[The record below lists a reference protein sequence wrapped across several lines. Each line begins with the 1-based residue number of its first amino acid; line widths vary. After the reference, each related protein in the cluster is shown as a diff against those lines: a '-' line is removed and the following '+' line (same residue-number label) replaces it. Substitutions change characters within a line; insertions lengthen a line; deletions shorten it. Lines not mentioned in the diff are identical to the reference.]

1 MMPQDWGDSFGGR
14 LTRLRHQHQ
23 LTQEQLA
30 DKSGLS
36 VRAISSLECGARHP
50 RRLTVERLAAG
61 LGLTPAERRQLIDAA
76 AADRWHPEQQPP
88 AVPQTPVLPL
98 TGRERELTELRAHVR
113 GEPNPTTPPL
123 PLTGL
128 KAGPPLL
135 FYVGEP
141 GIGKSRLL
149 AEARQLAAAAGTPVL
164 TGACRRGNDPYVPIV
179 DALARHARLLPR
191 GSLLALVKDEPG
203 LLALLPELAG
213 LLPDSNPPRPEHH
226 RRLVFDAA
234 LRLLEDAARATGRV
248 VLLLDD
254 LQWAE
259 PAAAD
264 LLAHLVT
271 RMGPRLRAVA
281 TVRAGELPLRSRL
294 AQCVADLARVGLVGH
309 RTLQPLTEEES
320 LSLVGRRDVVRR
332 AGGLP
337 LFLTALIGEESVPDQ
352 LQIVVRQQLADLP
365 DDTRALLQRIAT
377 GPAVMTIERLVP
389 DGDTAPVLA
398 ALEPAL
404 RRHILDDTALGFKFR
419 YPLFREVL
427 IEDLG
432 PTRRR
437 LLRHAVAVLA
447 VARHLSRVKLT

>member
-14 LTRLRHQHQ
+14 LTQLRHAHA

-50 RRLTVERLAAG
+50 RRLTVERLAVG
-61 LGLTPAERRQLIDAA
+61 LGLTSLERRQLIDAA
-76 AADRWHPEQQPP
+76 TADRWHPAQLPDPPP
-88 AVPQTPVLPL
+88 APVLPL
-98 TGRERELTELRAHVR
+98 TGRDREVGELRRHVR
-113 GEPNPTTPPL
+113 GD
-123 PLTGL
+123 
-128 KAGPPLL
+128 GPPLL
-135 FYVGEP
+135 FYAGEP

-149 AEARQLAAAAGTPVL
+149 AEARQLAANAGVPTL

-191 GSLLALVKDEPG
+191 QALAALVKDEPG
-203 LLALLPELAG
+203 LLALLPELAAV
-213 LLPDSNPPRPEHH
+213 LPDGVAPQPEHH

-234 LRLLEDAARATGRV
+234 LRLLEDAARGTGRV

-271 RMGPRLRAVA
+271 RMGPRLRTVG
-281 TVRAGELPLRSRL
+281 TVRTGELSPQSRL
-294 AQCVADLARVGLVGH
+294 AQCVADLARVGHVGH
-309 RTLQPLTEEES
+309 RSLHPLAEAEA
-320 LSLVGRRDVVRR
+320 LAVVGRRDVVRR

-337 LFLTALIGEESVPDQ
+337 LFLTELAAPSAAEDGIPDH
-352 LQIVVRQQLADLP
+352 LREVVRQQLADLP

-377 GPAVMTIERLVP
+377 GPVVAPIERLVHHLEP
-389 DGDTAPVLA
+389 AQVLA
-398 ALEPAL
+398 ALEPAI
-404 RRHILDDTALGFKFR
+404 RRRVLEDTALGFRFR

-427 IEDLG
+427 VADIG

-437 LLRHAVAVLA
+437 LLRHAVTILA
-447 VARHLSRVKLT
+447 TARHLSRVKLT

>member
-14 LTRLRHQHQ
+14 LTQLRHQHQ

-50 RRLTVERLAAG
+50 RRLTVERLATG

-76 AADRWHPEQQPP
+76 AADRWHPEQQQV
-88 AVPQTPVLPL
+88 AVPQGPVFPL

-113 GEPNPTTPPL
+113 GN
-123 PLTGL
+123 
-128 KAGPPLL
+128 GPPLL

-141 GIGKSRLL
+141 GIGKTRLL
-149 AEARQLAAAAGTPVL
+149 GEARQLAAAAGTPVL
-164 TGACRRGNDPYVPIV
+164 TGACHRGNDPYVPIV
-179 DALARHARLLPR
+179 DALARHARMLPR

-203 LLALLPELAG
+203 LLALLPELTG
-213 LLPDSNPPRPEHH
+213 LLPDGHAPRPEHH

-234 LRLLEDAARATGRV
+234 LRLLEDAARGTGRV
-248 VLLLDD
+248 VLVLDD
-254 LQWAE
+254 MQWAE
-259 PAAAD
+259 PPAAD

-281 TVRAGELPLRSRL
+281 AVRAGELPLRSRL

-309 RTLQPLTEEES
+309 RTLQPLTDEEA
-320 LSLVGRRDVVRR
+320 LDLVGRRDVVRR

-337 LFLTALIGEESVPDQ
+337 LFLTALVGEETVPDQ
-352 LQIVVRQQLADLP
+352 LRVVIRQQLADLP
-365 DDTRALLQRIAT
+365 DDTRALLQRLAT
-377 GPAVMTIERLVP
+377 GPVVVPIERLVP

-404 RRHILDDTALGFKFR
+404 RRRILDDTALGFKFR

-427 IEDLG
+427 VEDLG

-437 LLRHAVAVLA
+437 LLRQAVAVLA